1 MRVLILILLLLFLSG
16 CALQMAGSMTPSQA
30 RQMLNVLKQENA
42 QGCARLSAQGSP
54 PASRVDLDVAVGWG
68 KDTDLEDCLKIFRTQ
83 P

>member
-1 MRVLILILLLLFLSG
+1 MRVLILILLLLFLPG

-30 RQMLNVLKQENA
+30 RQMLNVLRQENA
-42 QGCARLSAQGSP
+42 QGCARLRAQGTP

-68 KDTDLEDCLKIFRTQ
+68 KSTDLTDCLEALRTQ

>member
-1 MRVLILILLLLFLSG
+1 MRVLAVLLMAFSLPG

-42 QGCARLSAQGSP
+42 QGCARLSAQGTP

-68 KDTDLEDCLKIFRTQ
+68 KDTDLEDCLKIFKTR